1 MSSKEKT
8 NKITSFFKPRTD
20 KGRETNEEGDKLNS
34 ENSSIVANSNDQASE
49 INNNKNSHINM
60 FNGRK
65 YISRIIYF
73 SAPES
78 RENGIRMRTQLQVT
92 ITAES
97 LSKVHKKFALQ
108 LHHQL
113 SVRNKS

>member
-49 INNNKNSHINM
+49 INNNKN
-60 FNGRK
+60 
-65 YISRIIYF
+65 
-73 SAPES
+73 
-78 RENGIRMRTQLQVT
+78 V
-92 ITAES
+92 
-97 LSKVHKKFALQ
+97 
-108 LHHQL
+108 
-113 SVRNKS
+113 

>member
-8 NKITSFFKPRTD
+8 NKITSFFKPRTNKD
-20 KGRETNEEGDKLNS
+20 TETNEEGDKLNS
-34 ENSSIVANSNDQASE
+34 ENSSIIANSNDQASE
-49 INNNKNSHINM
+49 INYNKKHTKNKCK
-60 FNGRK
+60 GRK
-65 YISRIIYF
+65 YIFFYF

-78 RENGIRMRTQLQVT
+78 RENGLRRRTRPQVT

-97 LSKVHKKFALQ
+97 LSKVHKKLVLQ
-108 LHHQL
+108 LHQQL

>member
-49 INNNKNSHINM
+49 INNNKNSHTKM
-60 FNGRK
+60 FNCLMVGNIFQELFILAHR
-65 YISRIIYF
+65 S
-73 SAPES
+73 
-78 RENGIRMRTQLQVT
+78 
-92 ITAES
+92 
-97 LSKVHKKFALQ
+97 
-108 LHHQL
+108 
-113 SVRNKS
+113 